1 MVTVLLIYLINP
13 EILSVENFKVFFHE
27 NKTQI
32 FWGYII
38 IVLIRS
44 IFFIPATVVL
54 ILGMA
59 LFQNHFWLLLI
70 LNMIGIIVGASI
82 IYYAGKLFT
91 AEDFFSS
98 KHQKKLPVIKDKI
111 NDYGFWIVLL
121 WSFFPLVPTDAVCYV
136 SGATRMRY
144 FKFISAV
151 FVGEIILVSTY
162 LYTGESLFKLL
173 LP

>member
-1 MVTVLLIYLINP
+1 
-13 EILSVENFKVFFHE
+13 
-27 NKTQI
+27 
-32 FWGYII
+32 
-38 IVLIRS
+38 
-44 IFFIPATVVL
+44 
-54 ILGMA
+54 
-59 LFQNHFWLLLI
+59 
-70 LNMIGIIVGASI
+70 MIGIIVGASI

-144 FKFISAV
+144 LKFISAV

-173 LP
+173 LS